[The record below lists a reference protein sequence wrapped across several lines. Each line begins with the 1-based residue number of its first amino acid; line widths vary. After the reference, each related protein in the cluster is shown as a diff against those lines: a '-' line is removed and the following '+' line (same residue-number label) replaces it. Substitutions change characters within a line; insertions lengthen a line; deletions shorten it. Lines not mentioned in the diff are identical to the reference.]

1 MNRFGYP
8 DLGIGLGL
16 RSPHYTHILGKQPEV
31 GWFEALSENYLDT
44 GGRPRFILEKVA
56 ERYPVVLHGVSLPIG
71 GTAPLDF
78 DYLRRLKYLA
88 KVATAPRSSDHPC
101 SPTVLSD

>member
-1 MNRFGYP
+1 MNRLGYP

-16 RSPHYTHILGKQPEV
+16 RSPHYTHILGKEPEV

-56 ERYPVVLHGVSLPIG
+56 ERYPVVLHGVSLSIG
-71 GTAPLDF
+71 GTQPLPLD
-78 DYLRRLKYLA
+78 
-88 KVATAPRSSDHPC
+88 VPRQPKALGTGVEAAVH
-101 SPTVLSD
+101 SPQL

>member
-1 MNRFGYP
+1 MNRLGYP

-16 RSPHYTHILGKQPEV
+16 RSPHYTHILGKEPEV

-56 ERYPVVLHGVSLPIG
+56 ERYPVVLHGVSLSIG
-71 GTAPLDF
+71 GTDPPAPDHLRQPQELARGVNAARASAHLRLDG
-78 DYLRRLKYLA
+78 
-88 KVATAPRSSDHPC
+88 
-101 SPTVLSD
+101 